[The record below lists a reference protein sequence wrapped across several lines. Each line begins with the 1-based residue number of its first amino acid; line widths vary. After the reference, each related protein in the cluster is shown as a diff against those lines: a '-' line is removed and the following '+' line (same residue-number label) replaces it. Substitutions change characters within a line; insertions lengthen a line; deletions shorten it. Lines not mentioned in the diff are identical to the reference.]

1 MLRVSAKVLR
11 INRVL
16 SRSIHATLFHMK
28 ILTRD
33 CTLTVNQIL
42 DVATAVAGRL
52 DLGDVIR
59 SVSGDVI
66 PFLPHDHFDAAIL
79 SEDQHELKTFE
90 AGVDTQWGGTSR
102 TVDVSP
108 IREIFRRNV
117 DHIVTTDAQ
126 SDPRFQHS
134 DMYTAPIFDAGL
146 RARLHVAMEISG
158 EVIGA
163 LSFSRKTPVP
173 YTKNDVANA
182 LVVSRLISP
191 YVHGLLQGDR
201 VNQARSHAEHE
212 AALREGLRSGA
223 RELTG
228 NLEKTRAQMGMELH
242 DQTLADLARISRTLG
257 DKDTLDRDELH
268 NLKTDVAHCLTEL
281 RQIVDNARPSVLE
294 LFGLA
299 EAVRHQVEKESALH
313 PETEVRFKERLNDTG
328 LDHHEDIEFGFF
340 RIAQEAIHNAFKH
353 SDASRI
359 DVELFDDHGVMT
371 LRVQDN
377 GCGLE
382 ENQARNR
389 GGLFNMQTRAALFGA
404 RFDISPVAPSGT
416 CILLA
421 TTNSQAPSWSTA
433 Q

>member
-1 MLRVSAKVLR
+1 
-11 INRVL
+11 
-16 SRSIHATLFHMK
+16 MK
-28 ILTRD
+28 ILTQD
-33 CTLTVNQIL
+33 CTLTVSQIL
-42 DVATAVAGRL
+42 DVATAVAGRW
-52 DLGDVIR
+52 DLGEVIR

-66 PFLPHDHFDAAIL
+66 PFLSHDHFDAAIL
-79 SEDQHELKTFE
+79 VEDCQTLKTYE
-90 AGVDTQWGGTSR
+90 TGVDTQWGGTTR

-126 SDPRFQHS
+126 TDPRFQFH
-134 DMYTAPIFDAGL
+134 DMYTVPIFEAGL

-158 EVIGA
+158 EIIGA
-163 LSFSRKTPVP
+163 LSFSRKTTLP
-173 YTKNDVANA
+173 YSKHDVANA

-191 YVHGLLQGDR
+191 YVHGLLQADR
-201 VNQARSHAEHE
+201 VSKARSHAEQE
-212 AALREGLRSGA
+212 AALHEGLRSGA

-228 NLEKTRAQMGMELH
+228 NLEKTRAQMGMDLH
-242 DQTLADLARISRTLG
+242 DQTLADLARISRTIA
-257 DKDTLDRDELH
+257 DKETLDQEEVHL
-268 NLKTDVAHCLTEL
+268 LKTDVAQCLNEL
-281 RQIVDNARPSVLE
+281 RQIVDDARPSVLE

-313 PETEVRFKERLNDTG
+313 PQTEVNFVERLQTANFV
-328 LDHHEDIEFGFF
+328 HHEDIEFGFF

-353 SDASRI
+353 SDATRI
-359 DVELFDDHGVMT
+359 DVELCDENGAMT

-382 ENQARNR
+382 ETQARNR

-404 RFDISPVAPSGT
+404 QFEISPVMPSGT
-416 CILLA
+416 CIFL
-421 TTNSQAPSWSTA
+421 SAPNQRTPARSVI